1 MTDSQEMHM
10 LNQVAAVLLGRALAI
25 FLVFGALSGIG
36 LGVVLI
42 FKSQWLAPLGRVANR
57 WISVRYLTAWLDRS
71 VSLEHWF
78 YRYHKGVGI
87 AVVLGAAYIFCYFA
101 LVFDKSELM
110 RQMGG
115 MWLTRQAG
123 GLLDAMVLTA
133 LIGSAASLLVGLF
146 LWLRPSGLRDIE
158 KQSNTWVSSRRA
170 TKLLDEPHPQL
181 DRYVMRH
188 AKGAGW
194 LLLLASLGLLL
205 ILLRLWF

>member
-1 MTDSQEMHM
+1 M

-36 LGVVLI
+36 VGILLI
-42 FKSQWLAPLGRVANR
+42 FKSRWLTLLGRFANR